1 MPLTRAQKADIIE
14 QIGEK
19 LDGSPIIYLTN
30 FSGLSVDQTNELRGR
45 FREAGVDYMVTKN
58 TLAQIALDKIEG
70 MDALAEHFSGPTA
83 VAFSDDP
90 AKPARV
96 LKDFLEDED
105 LERPELKV
113 AYIEGDMYEGPEALE
128 ELAKLKSREELV
140 GDVVGL
146 LLGPAQTIA
155 GSLQGP
161 ASTLAGA
168 IKAIADGE
176 GEGEGDDA

>member
-1 MPLTRAQKADIIE
+1 MPLTRAQKADLID

-19 LDGSPIIYLTN
+19 LDEKSIIYLTN
-30 FSGLSVDQTNELRGR
+30 FAGLTVEQTNELRGR
-45 FREAGVDYMVTKN
+45 FRAAGVDYMVTKN

-70 MDALAEHFSGPTA
+70 MDALSDHFSGPTA

-90 AKPARV
+90 SKPARV
-96 LKDFLEDED
+96 IKDFLADED

-113 AYIEGDMYEGPEALE
+113 AWIEGEMYEGPEALKQLSE
-128 ELAKLKSREELV
+128 LKSREELI

-155 GSLQGP
+155 GGLQGP

-168 IKAIADGE
+168 IKAIAE
-176 GEGEGDDA
+176 GAEEE